1 MNEIVIAFQGGLAA
15 TFASLIASFSGGGLS
30 LVLFPILLL
39 ITPYSYV
46 SLLAVAKVSATLMT
60 ITSTRIHALKNK
72 LDYKLILHLA
82 LFQILGTALGTY
94 FLQYK
99 FNESLFKTLLAWT
112 IVLTAS
118 YLLLSKKIGLEQAIK
133 REITR
138 KVYVEAAIVC
148 FLISILNGLFGGTG
162 IFITIYLLVAL
173 KMSFIE
179 SMKLVMPSC
188 GIVNILQSIYLLF
201 SEWVEWKLVVCV
213 ILGSIV
219 GSFFGTKLQYL
230 KGNLWVKRAAV
241 IVMYAIGIRTLM

>member
-1 MNEIVIAFQGGLAA
+1 MNEYVIAFQGGLAA
-15 TFASLIASFSGGGLS
+15 TFATLVASFSGGGLS
-30 LVLFPILLL
+30 LILFPILLF

-46 SLLAVAKVSATLMT
+46 SLLTVAKVSATLMT
-60 ITSTRIHALKNK
+60 ITSTRIHAFKNK
-72 LDYKLILHLA
+72 LDYKFILHLA
-82 LFQILGTALGTY
+82 LFQVLGTALGTY

-99 FNESLFKTLLAWT
+99 FNENLFKTLLAWT

-118 YLLLSKKIGLEQAIK
+118 YLFFSKKIGLEQKIK
-133 REITR
+133 KEIT
-138 KVYVEAAIVC
+138 KEVYIESAIVC

-188 GIVNILQSIYLLF
+188 GIVNFIQSLYLLF
-201 SEWVEWKLVVCV
+201 SEWVEWKLVACV
-213 ILGSIV
+213 VLGSIV
-219 GSFFGTKLQYL
+219 GSFFGTRLQYL

-241 IVMYAIGIRTLM
+241 IVMYVIGVRTLL